1 MDDIFPFRETEA
13 TKQWFTVLGLQK
25 VKVSFYGKTEGP
37 GGQSQRELEIGCT
50 IFIAVSAKCML
61 MNFLNCIIYICVC
74 SGMFS
79 AAGMGLWHGVE
90 HWEMNKINVE
100 TNTELFVKSWPEVF
114 FFF

>member
-1 MDDIFPFRETEA
+1 
-13 TKQWFTVLGLQK
+13 
-25 VKVSFYGKTEGP
+25 
-37 GGQSQRELEIGCT
+37 
-50 IFIAVSAKCML
+50 ML
-61 MNFLNCIIYICVC
+61 MNFSLSFELRIIYLCVC

-114 FFF
+114 FFYKLKLL